1 MCSPFPSR
9 LLTGLYGLALALV
22 ALSASAKP
30 PKCVDPGTLPNLVLQ
45 LRVVDGKFAVDR
57 DASAKTLDLKKSEQ
71 LFLTGGKYKEQLEGE
86 LFDYADRT
94 LASQGSV
101 LRQLVLA
108 GDGDSTETS
117 PKRIAAVDADITRL
131 AEKDAETK
139 RLLFVTSAW
148 ARDPIRDAIA
158 NWGAGLKPGDLPS
171 AQAIG
176 TLDGVMQ
183 RLSRHAFGDGPLM
196 STDWRLGVT
205 PQERQARGRRMGEGD
220 FRFVVSPPFISH
232 AGDKLRATTNAEQWD
247 RVRAGFGEDVL
258 KDFNGQLWHRADM
271 VLRAQ
276 DYMALR
282 GVELRPWRR
291 FNEQDVLCQLVEQE
305 DEPQGYLGIVPMR
318 PRAGQIKG
326 SGRILVSSDPLPESV
341 YVVAKPDQQKLAL
354 RALYLLLPS
363 ADFDRVNAN
372 SAQYLDQTQEDWLI
386 GPDKQRADAWR
397 LKIVDGPG
405 RDLRFADMLMT
416 RSALAERL
424 QRLALLN
431 YQARIDKVRDVR
443 AADKLR
449 RQGMLV
455 LEPIPA
461 TEPAPDNS
469 AAPSPGAAVEDD
481 DEEAQEEDAQA
492 QPAAPVAPAV
502 PAAPVTAEPTTPP
515 KAKQAPK
522 SKPLDATSELR
533 DVAAP
538 PPLAEAPR
546 APSQRRHHL
555 RLGLE
560 HQAGKPLKA
569 IGSFRRDGL
578 TNEDTVEVDFGHN
591 GALQGAAS
599 YERDFVG
606 FERLG
611 RRLQVSGKVYSDY
624 TPDRVVDTV
633 RTDVRR
639 KGAQASGTLDL
650 WRDWNDSF
658 AQAEFTL
665 ARENAQAKDA
675 AVGSVDPSATWMR
688 RVDATLT
695 VARSQPG
702 TAKAMHDEAVLSASF
717 AQADTGSF
725 QQVSVALNH
734 HQFIGFFDR
743 LDFRLFGRGVTS
755 RAPATELPSFGGEES
770 VRGLREDQA
779 SGRAVWALQSE
790 WWMPVPWKTNNET
803 LASLFRRQLALA
815 AWVDTGAIYR
825 PTTPIAR
832 QHTAV
837 GLGLRY
843 SQSDELTLRFDVA
856 RPVAG
861 LVSEQRRTR
870 LLLTVT
876 MRPRL

>member
-1 MCSPFPSR
+1 MLS
-9 LLTGLYGLALALV
+9 TGLYGLAIALV
-22 ALSASAKP
+22 TSSAFGKP
-30 PKCVDPGTLPNLVLQ
+30 SKCVDPANLPELVIQ
-45 LRVVDGKFAVDR
+45 LMVVDGNFVVDR
-57 DASAKTLDLKKSEQ
+57 AASAKTLDLKKSEFEQ
-71 LFLTGGKYKEQLEGE
+71 LFLVGKKSKEQLESE

-108 GDGDSTETS
+108 GDGESTEPS
-117 PKRIAAVDADITRL
+117 PARIAAVDADIARL
-131 AEKDAETK
+131 AERDPETK
-139 RLLFVTSAW
+139 RLLAARSAW
-148 ARDPIRDAIA
+148 AKDPIRDAIA
-158 NWGAGLKPGDLPS
+158 NWGTGLKPADLPS

-196 STDWRLGVT
+196 STDWRLGDSS
-205 PQERQARGRRMGEGD
+205 QERQARGRRMSEGN
-220 FRFVVSPPFISH
+220 FRFIVSPPFISH
-232 AGDKLRATTNAEQWD
+232 AGDKLRPTTNAEQWD
-247 RVRAGFGEDVL
+247 SVRSGFGEDVL
-258 KDFNGQLWHRADM
+258 KDFNGQLWRRADM
-271 VLRAQ
+271 LLRAQ

-291 FNEQDVLCQLVEQE
+291 FNEQDVLCQLVEKE
-305 DEPQGYLGIVPMR
+305 DEPQGYLGIAPMR

-326 SGRILVSSDPLPESV
+326 SGRIFVSSDPLPEAV
-341 YVVAKPDQQKLAL
+341 YVVATPDQKKLAL

-363 ADFDRVNAN
+363 VDFDRVNAD
-372 SAQYLDQTQEDWLI
+372 SGHYLEQTQEDWLI
-386 GPDKQRADAWR
+386 GPDQQRADAWR

-405 RDLRFADMLMT
+405 RDLRFAGMLMT

-431 YQARIDKVRDVR
+431 YQARIDQVRDVR
-443 AADKLR
+443 VDDRLPR

-455 LEPIPA
+455 LEPIPSAEPPAHNRVAPNPA
-461 TEPAPDNS
+461 TP
-469 AAPSPGAAVEDD
+469 VEEED
-481 DEEAQEEDAQA
+481 DEEEQVEDAEA
-492 QPAAPVAPAV
+492 SPVAPAPPV
-502 PAAPVTAEPTTPP
+502 PGEQSATPE
-515 KAKQAPK
+515 AKPAPK
-522 SKPLDATSELR
+522 GKPLDSTSELR

-569 IGSFRRDGL
+569 VGSFRRDGL
-578 TNEDTVEVDFGHN
+578 TSKDTVEVDFGHN
-591 GALQGAAS
+591 GTLQGAAS

-606 FERLG
+606 FDRLG

-624 TPDRVVDTV
+624 TPDRVVGTV

-639 KGAQASGTLDL
+639 KGAQASGNLDL
-650 WRDWNDSF
+650 WRDWNGSF

-675 AVGSVDPSATWMR
+675 AVGGVDPSAAWMR
-688 RVDATLT
+688 RVDTTLK

-702 TAKAMHDEAVLSASF
+702 TAKSMHDEAVLSTSF
-717 AQADTGSF
+717 AQAETGSF
-725 QQVSVALNH
+725 QRVSVALNH

-743 LDFRLFGRGVTS
+743 LDFRFFGRGVTN
-755 RAPATELPSFGGEES
+755 RAPATELPTFGGEES

-790 WWMPVPWKTNNET
+790 WWMPVPWKTNSEAR
-803 LASLFRRQLALA
+803 ASLFRRQLALA
-815 AWVDTGAIYR
+815 VWVDTGAIYR
-825 PTTPIAR
+825 PTTPFAR

-843 SQSDELTLRFDVA
+843 SQSDEVTLRLDVA

-861 LVSEQRRTR
+861 LESEQRRTR